1 MKFKFQH
8 IRLISSLFA
17 IAFSFGVFG
26 QESGIKLVVQVKHQ
40 GSSYSEASIEI
51 KKDQSFYDKTGTN
64 QSGEFSYIFNYGAI
78 YHIYFGGSGMATKC
92 LELDLKEVPAREQ
105 KILHDWELGELS
117 LFKTYE
123 GIDLTV
129 LEKPV
134 GRIHYDAEIEDFTID
149 YKYGAS
155 REKQI
160 HKLQKV
166 VAAAQEVESLELK
179 DLENAYSEFVKKGDD
194 YYRDRNYEYALA
206 FYRKARKLIPKN
218 TKAPE
223 KIVAT
228 NIEIEKNAKFKDLVL
243 SGDEL
248 FKKEEWVL
256 AKDQYKKASALKN
269 SEPYPKSQL
278 AAIAQK
284 VKEQELLGNQFNN
297 HMALADVAFANNNFV
312 AAAEAYKKALA
323 INSDAAMAKKN
334 LSESEEV
341 IAKQDATTNRK
352 QKSQALLNEAKRAEL
367 QDDYNQAQQILE
379 KALVMDGTHA
389 GLLVEKKRVDDYLS
403 AKKQKLEKE
412 ELAKKEAE
420 LLQAKN
426 SEVKEKEFETWKNK
440 GMAAD
445 KSGNVE
451 LAIYFFNKALAFN
464 PNDDFIK
471 SRLGTLKEK
480 RANTKVAK
488 TENPTEEKDENEFQA
503 LDKMD
508 KKTNNFVALLAVKY
522 PQGMTEKTYQEGNK
536 KITKRII
543 VKGNLGAEYMKI
555 EHSWGG
561 VYYFKNGDVI
571 TEYVWQ
577 KEAK

>member
-17 IAFSFGVFG
+17 IAFSFGVFA

-134 GRIHYDAEIEDFTID
+134 GRIHYDTEIEDFTID

-206 FYRKARKLIPKN
+206 FYRKATKLIPEN

-278 AAIAQK
+278 AVIAQK

-297 HMALADVAFANNNFV
+297 HMAVADVAFANNNFV

-389 GLLVEKKRVDDYLS
+389 GLLAEKKRVDDYLS

-426 SEVKEKEFETWKNK
+426 SEAKEKEFETWKNK
-440 GMAAD
+440 SMAAD

-451 LAIYFFNKALAFN
+451 LAIYSFNKALALN

-488 TENPTEEKDENEFQA
+488 TENPTEGKDENEFQA

-577 KEAK
+577 KEAE